1 MSIQYDE
8 YLQQHKN
15 AVYEGF
21 LWMKKNIPEIFENDD
36 IITKVDYNIKFGHD
50 ASKENPDEYQA
61 YDAYFYGKNRS
72 FQVVEDFNY
81 AWLTHIHK
89 NPHHWQYWILH
100 SDDPKE
106 GVKCLEM
113 PYEYIIEM
121 ICDWWSFSWNKGDL
135 FEIFK
140 WYEERKDHIML
151 NKTTRNK
158 LEAILQAMHD
168 KLLIIQVSKDI
179 TGNIVKSNF
188 TAPTINIPKIDT
200 SSISKL
206 TTKAVEN
213 ALKGGF
219 MNNLT
224 QQKG

>member
-61 YDAYFYGKNRS
+61 YDTYFYGKNRS
-72 FQVVEDFNY
+72 SQVVEDFNY

-89 NPHHWQYWILH
+89 NPHHWQHWILH

-106 GVKCLEM
+106 GAKCLEM

-121 ICDWWSFSWNKGDL
+121 ICDWWSFSWNKGNL

-158 LEAILQAMHD
+158 LEAILQAMYD

-224 QQKG
+224 Q

>member
-72 FQVVEDFNY
+72 SQVVEDFNY

-158 LEAILQAMHD
+158 LEAILQAMYD

-206 TTKAVEN
+206 ITNAVEN

-224 QQKG
+224 Q

>member
-21 LWMKKNIPEIFENDD
+21 LWMKENIPEIFENDD
-36 IITKVDYNIKFGHD
+36 IMTKVDYNIKFGHD

-72 FQVVEDFNY
+72 SQVVEDFNY

-89 NPHHWQYWILH
+89 NPHHWQHWI
-100 SDDPKE
+100 
-106 GVKCLEM
+106 KCLEM

-135 FEIFK
+135 FKIFK
-140 WYEERKDHIML
+140 WYEERKNHIML

-168 KLLIIQVSKDI
+168 KLLIIQVSKDRMI
-179 TGNIVKSNF
+179 AEQIM
-188 TAPTINIPKIDT
+188 
-200 SSISKL
+200 
-206 TTKAVEN
+206 KAMEN
-213 ALKGGF
+213 PLKGGF

-224 QQKG
+224 Q

>member
-1 MSIQYDE
+1 
-8 YLQQHKN
+8 
-15 AVYEGF
+15 
-21 LWMKKNIPEIFENDD
+21 
-36 IITKVDYNIKFGHD
+36 
-50 ASKENPDEYQA
+50 
-61 YDAYFYGKNRS
+61 
-72 FQVVEDFNY
+72 
-81 AWLTHIHK
+81 
-89 NPHHWQYWILH
+89 
-100 SDDPKE
+100 
-106 GVKCLEM
+106 
-113 PYEYIIEM
+113 
-121 ICDWWSFSWNKGDL
+121 
-135 FEIFK
+135 
-140 WYEERKDHIML
+140 ML

-224 QQKG
+224 Q

>member
-224 QQKG
+224 Q